1 MMKGRAM
8 KGLIAVAA
16 AVVGLGVVAPS
27 VAGHHSTNAMYDESR
42 TVEVTG
48 TVVQWR
54 FVNPHPYL
62 VVEMTTNGKTEKWD
76 LSFGGSAVSH
86 LKRQGYTAESF
97 KIGEVIVAKG
107 QPATSETTRGILV
120 RGGITR
126 KDGTKIP

>member
-1 MMKGRAM
+1 MKGKAM
-8 KGLIAVAA
+8 KGFVAVAA
-16 AVVGLGVVAPS
+16 AVLGLAVVAPS

-97 KIGEVIVAKG
+97 KVGEVIIARG